1 MKHQDYCSNI
11 NTDDNSHSNSYILFF
26 IGPSSEY
33 VISLK
38 AFNNVGEGVPI
49 YETTVTREESSKY
62 DC

>member
-1 MKHQDYCSNI
+1 
-11 NTDDNSHSNSYILFF
+11 L

-38 AFNNVGEGVPI
+38 AFNNVGEGIPI

-62 DC
+62 DY